1 MAEKDNSKEYK
12 HESIH
17 GDPSAEDSGVGLQ
30 FFTEGEEFTDLGHR
44 EEYELKKGTA
54 TTNILP
60 PPVSGPIP
68 INDLLVESRKRS
80 IILRYT
86 GEIRE
91 VAPDVAAEFEEE
103 LAKGIYFLINFYWP
117 QKQKNRKT
125 VTMRQ
130 REVIDIAVAQAPAEL
145 RTFVKEW
152 FGYQADTS
160 PESNDKPLTRKLR
173 KDPDFYQSPLAPPLI
188 NKGYTDPLSDPY
200 QTDSDYSSVKD

>member
-17 GDPSAEDSGVGLQ
+17 GDPSAEQSMTGLQ
-30 FFTEGEEFTDLGHR
+30 FFTEGDESTDLGHR
-44 EEYELKKGTA
+44 EEYENRKGLA

-60 PPVSGPIP
+60 PPINGPIP
-68 INDLLVESRKRS
+68 ISDLLVESRKRS

-117 QKQKNRKT
+117 QQQKNRKT
-125 VTMRQ
+125 VEMRK
-130 REVIDIAVAQAPAEL
+130 REVIDIAVAQAPVEL
-145 RTFVKEW
+145 RKNVAEW
-152 FGYQADTS
+152 FSYQVS
-160 PESNDKPLTRKLR
+160 QGPESNEPQSTRRLR
-173 KDPDFYQSPLAPPLI
+173 KDPDLYKSPLTAPVV
-188 NKGYTDPLSDPY
+188 NDTDNRSLES
-200 QTDSDYSSVKD
+200 DSDYSRG